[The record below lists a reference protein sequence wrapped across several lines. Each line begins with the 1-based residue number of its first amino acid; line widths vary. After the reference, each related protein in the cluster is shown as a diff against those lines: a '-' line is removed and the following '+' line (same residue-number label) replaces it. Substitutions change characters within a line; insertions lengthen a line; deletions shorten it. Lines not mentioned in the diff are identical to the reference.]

1 MKKKLTDPQEFNF
14 KLGAQ
19 QFLMEMCTHLKEKSP
34 LKSVFARCLKCLS
47 PSYMVEYSEACE
59 ILFQKLLE
67 KLVSYEKIVPSIADD
82 AKMEYSGFVS
92 VIVKKNSD
100 EFLSFK
106 KEKDRLDV
114 FLWRYIGA
122 KSQFSKLRN
131 VFSMLLILSHGQAQV
146 ERGFSTSKLL
156 LDVNMQ
162 NETLVAQRIVHN
174 HMFRE
179 NMKPQDL
186 QMTKHLMELVKDVRK
201 SYFLHLKEEGLKKLK
216 TDAEEKREKISDDI
230 EDTNC

>member
-1 MKKKLTDPQEFNF
+1 MSKLIKVHLNDENNLVSVTNLDLGFGIKYELKQLKSEKKLTDPQEFNF
-14 KLGAQ
+14 ELGAE
-19 QFLMEMCTHLKEKSP
+19 QFLIEMCTHLKEKSP

-47 PSYMVEYSEACE
+47 PSYMVECPEACE

-67 KLVSYEKIVPSIADD
+67 RLVSYKKIVPSIADD
-82 AKMEYSGFVS
+82 AKMEYSWFVS

-131 VFSMLLILSHGQAQV
+131 VFSMLLILSLGQTQV
-146 ERGFSTSKLL
+146 ERGFSTNKVL

-162 NETLVAQRIVHN
+162 NETFVAQ
-174 HMFRE
+174 
-179 NMKPQDL
+179 
-186 QMTKHLMELVKDVRK
+186 
-201 SYFLHLKEEGLKKLK
+201 
-216 TDAEEKREKISDDI
+216 
-230 EDTNC
+230 

>member
-1 MKKKLTDPQEFNF
+1 MKKKLTDSQEFNF

-19 QFLMEMCTHLKEKSP
+19 QFLMEMCIHLKEKSP

-174 HMFRE
+174 HMFSE

-201 SYFLHLKEEGLKKLK
+201 SYFLHLKEEGSKKLK